1 MPCVGGEKGAS
12 HLGGG
17 VQQLAQ
23 RGGVEGQE
31 GAADG
36 TGAAAQLLG
45 ARADE
50 AQEGLRRKRGAAGMR
65 QGMGVG
71 ARGGHGRV
79 GSLVKPEEGG
89 GEEADGQARPADS

>member
-1 MPCVGGEKGAS
+1 
-12 HLGGG
+12 
-17 VQQLAQ
+17 
-23 RGGVEGQE
+23 
-31 GAADG
+31 
-36 TGAAAQLLG
+36 
-45 ARADE
+45 
-50 AQEGLRRKRGAAGMR
+50 MR